1 MEAHTIE
8 RAVRGHHI
16 FKSVWQPVIGEIL
29 HTKREESNPVDRH
42 AVAVIKTSQQ
52 TVGHMP
58 REISQIA
65 WFFLE
70 RGGEIECKITG
81 GRRLSPISGK
91 CLEVPCQYTFRGKD
105 ELVKKLIRLL
115 PS

>member
-1 MEAHTIE
+1 MEAHTIK

-52 TVGHMP
+52 TVPG
-58 REISQIA
+58 I
-65 WFFLE
+65 
-70 RGGEIECKITG
+70 
-81 GRRLSPISGK
+81 
-91 CLEVPCQYTFRGKD
+91 
-105 ELVKKLIRLL
+105 LL
-115 PS
+115 GFS

>member
-58 REISQIA
+58 PGNFTNCLVFPRA
-65 WFFLE
+65 WW
-70 RGGEIECKITG
+70 
-81 GRRLSPISGK
+81 
-91 CLEVPCQYTFRGKD
+91 
-105 ELVKKLIRLL
+105 
-115 PS
+115 